1 MPPTYAGSAPHRVLS
16 QYAPALGTL
25 GEKLYLR
32 QVRAAG
38 FKSLLSVN
46 VPLRQGV
53 TVIVGENN
61 AGKSNFIDALRLLTD
76 PLDGRRS
83 RWWEA
88 DDVHPWAEGN
98 AQLTAVYTGLEDA
111 EAGTHLQALISAQ
124 DEAEAGQ
131 GSHAR
136 YSVSFARPAE
146 GERPQRP
153 VWSAGR
159 LLDDPEPEARRTVR
173 HVYLPPM
180 RNAQQELA
188 SSSGNRLRLILAA
201 ELGSKQA
208 IEAFEAEQEAH
219 FRKLGEHPKV
229 TDVRKRIN
237 APLNRLTAGAHP
249 QHMGLSF
256 AEPTLVSIARALR
269 TRMSDEGLDVED
281 INRSGLGYANLL
293 YISTVLAELEAA
305 RGADLTLFLVEE
317 PEAHLHPQLQN
328 LLLDHL
334 RARALQSHDYLPEA
348 EGAPL
353 GRIQVVITTHSPVLA
368 AATSVKDLVI
378 LKRQRTRLADGS
390 PELTVPTSA
399 EPSETPFAFTTAA
412 VPVAAIPFA
421 KHEPAKLDRYLDIT
435 KSAMLFGT
443 RVILVEGLAEA
454 LLVPAFASL
463 VLDTIEDESART
475 RAKAVFRG
483 SCIVAVDGV
492 DFTPYLRA
500 LLADVGGVR
509 IADRVVVITDQ
520 DPTKAAEE
528 PDGDIPPLNESSEG
542 SEASA
547 PAASTLEEAVAGE
560 NASGFNRVAFL
571 KAHLHAWNVPQNT
584 FHLAESRP
592 TLEPELMRAENLAL
606 LADVFF
612 DLRPKSGHRWKAVA
626 EAQSSEE
633 RAAAFGDLF
642 TTGTKLPKGDFAYR
656 LAERLST
663 KPDGFVVPEHLAAA
677 IRWIAD
683 VDGGRP

>member
-1 MPPTYAGSAPHRVLS
+1 MLS
-16 QYAPALGTL
+16 QYAPAPGTL

-32 QVRAAG
+32 TVRAAG
-38 FKSLLSVN
+38 FKSLLKAN

-88 DDVHPWAEGN
+88 DDVHPWAGGN
-98 AQLTAVYTGLEDA
+98 AQLTAVYAGLEDV

-136 YSVSFARPAE
+136 YSVSFDRPVE
-146 GERPQRP
+146 GERAQRP

-201 ELGSKQA
+201 ELGSKEA
-208 IEAFEAEQEAH
+208 IEAFEAEQEEH
-219 FRKLGEHPKV
+219 FRELEEHPKV

-237 APLNRLTAGAHP
+237 VPLNRLTAGAHP

-334 RARALQSHDYLPEA
+334 RARALQSHEYLPEA

-368 AATSVKDLVI
+368 AATSVKDLVV
-378 LKRQRTRLADGS
+378 LKRRRTSLRDAS
-390 PELTVPTSA
+390 PEPTVTIPA
-399 EPSETPFAFTTAA
+399 EPTESPFAFTTAA

-421 KHEPAKLDRYLDIT
+421 KHEPAKLNRYLDIT

-454 LLVPAFASL
+454 LLVPAFAGL
-463 VLDTIEDESART
+463 VLDAIEDDSART

-520 DPTKAAEE
+520 DPTKAAGE
-528 PDGDIPPLNESSEG
+528 PDDDIPPLGESGVG
-542 SEASA
+542 SEAGA
-547 PAASTLEEAVAGE
+547 PVSSPEQAVADE
-560 NASGFNRVAFL
+560 NFSGFNRVAFL
-571 KAHLHAWNVPQNT
+571 KAHLDTWNVPEST

-592 TLEPELMRAENLAL
+592 TLEPELMRSENLAL

-626 EAQSSEE
+626 EAQSPEE
-633 RAAAFGDLF
+633 RASAFGDLF

>member
-1 MPPTYAGSAPHRVLS
+1 MPISARVRRCPSTLP
-16 QYAPALGTL
+16 APGTL
-25 GEKLYLR
+25 GEKLHLR
-32 QVRAAG
+32 KVRAKG
-38 FKSLLSVN
+38 FKSLLDMD
-46 VPLRQGV
+46 VPLRRGV
-53 TVIVGENN
+53 TVVVGENN

-76 PLDGRRS
+76 PLDGRRN

-88 DDVHPWAEGN
+88 DDVHPWAAGN
-98 AQLTAVYTGLEDA
+98 AQLTAVYAGLEDV
-111 EAGTHLQALISAQ
+111 EAGTHLQALVSAQ
-124 DEAEAGQ
+124 DEPEVGQ
-131 GSHAR
+131 GHHAR
-136 YSVSFARPAE
+136 YSVSFARPVE

-153 VWSAGR
+153 MWSAGR
-159 LLDDPEPEARRTVR
+159 LLDDPEPEARRAVR

-201 ELGSKQA
+201 ELGSKEA
-208 IEAFEAEQEAH
+208 IEAFEAEQAEH
-219 FRKLGEHPKV
+219 FRNLEDHDKV
-229 TDVRKRIN
+229 KEVRKRIN

-334 RARALQSHDYLPEA
+334 RARALQSHDYQPEA

-368 AATSVKDLVI
+368 AATSVQDLVV
-378 LKRQRTRLADGS
+378 LKRRRTALPEVS
-390 PELTVPTSA
+390 PEPAIATASTGPSA
-399 EPSETPFAFTTAA
+399 SPFAFTTAA

-454 LLVPAFASL
+454 LLVPAFARL
-463 VLDTIEDESART
+463 VLDAIVDEDART

-483 SCIVAVDGV
+483 SCIVTVDGV

-520 DPTKAAEE
+520 DPTKKAGE
-528 PDGDIPPLNESSEG
+528 PDDDMAPSDLGGVADGAGLVA
-542 SEASA
+542 ASA
-547 PAASTLEEAVAGE
+547 MEQAAVKAE
-560 NASGFNRVAFL
+560 ASGFNRVAFL
-571 KAHLHAWNVPQNT
+571 KSHLDAWRVPENT

-592 TLEPELMRAENLAL
+592 TLEPELMRVENLAL
-606 LADVFF
+606 LAEVFF
-612 DLRPKSGHRWKAVA
+612 DLRPKSGHRWKTVT
-626 EAQSSEE
+626 EAKSPEAK
-633 RAAAFGDLF
+633 AAAFGDLF
-642 TTGTKLPKGDFAYR
+642 TTGTKLPKGDYAYR